1 LERKVIVIVG
11 PTCSGKTELAI
22 KIARK
27 LKTGIISADSRQF
40 YEFLDIGTAKP
51 SPQELNSVKHY
62 FINNLLPGEDYNVS
76 RFEKEAL
83 DILDKLT
90 GQNKIPVVAGG
101 SGLYIKAIV
110 DGIFDT
116 VDTDD
121 SYRIELLNLKR
132 MHGNGILYEKLK
144 QVDPETAAK
153 LLPQNWKRVI
163 RALEVYKLTGK
174 SISEFQKEYKRE
186 TRYEFLQFGL
196 NWPREILYKN
206 IETRV
211 DKMIEQGLIEEVKNL
226 LQKGY
231 DEKLNS
237 LNTVGYKEII
247 AYLKNETGLEEAIRL
262 IKRNTRR
269 YAKRQLTWF
278 RKDGRINW
286 FDINE
291 SKQLDD
297 IAEKI
302 IARVK

>member
-1 LERKVIVIVG
+1 MERKVIVIVG

-40 YEFLDIGTAKP
+40 YKFLDIGTAKP
-51 SPQELNSVKHY
+51 GQQELNSVKHY
-62 FINNLLPGEDYNVS
+62 FINNLLPDEDYNVS